1 MRSSDCY
8 FRFQIVERARIRAA
22 WRTFRAFVLFAG
34 ATALMIPGLSSAQT
48 ADNDDA
54 AIEEIIV
61 TARNIEESL
70 QDTPVAVT
78 AIDRDTLDVFRIDE
92 AMDLQSRV
100 PALTVSVGGS
110 GQSAQ
115 INLRGVGSSS
125 ISNAFDSAIAL
136 NYDGISVSTQRL
148 LQSAFFDID
157 QVAVLKGPQALYF
170 GKAASAGVL
179 AVTSA
184 GPTENWEFGGRT
196 AYEFEEEGVS
206 IGGFVSG
213 PITETLGFRLAAEY
227 QDMDKYMEV
236 ADVVPTTNPER
247 GLSNLMSRL
256 TFNWTP
262 TDTIEADLKI
272 NYNRQ
277 RSDALNGLIDMF
289 CGGDGLPDP
298 SVVVGGVFGSIP
310 GYDLFLPTHDCDLDD
325 GKFVG
330 VDGNALI
337 DSVPAGSPGESKS
350 DISQSYN
357 NTDTWFSRLQ
367 VDAGLG
373 QNFDL
378 TVLLGHVD
386 MENEYNDSF
395 NGTGRNP
402 DGTPA
407 GLVAPFENTL
417 EQLTAEVRLF
427 SDFDGPINFQLAAF
441 WEDREIGHE
450 TSQNAFNPSILIPPF
465 GPDPVT
471 GYTFD
476 WLADRPID
484 AEAVSFLVAADWA
497 ITEKWELSGGVR
509 WTDEKKSTVATFPY
523 VHTVVTALFGAVGS
537 GYTTGDIKFK
547 DDNVSPELV
556 LRYLLNDNVSFY
568 GAYKTGFKSGGVDN
582 NTLPTSTA
590 IFDGLVSDDPV
601 ERQAAVDTLTFDS
614 ETSEGFELGVRS
626 ILADGSVVMNVT
638 AYTYDYTD
646 QQVQLFNPVIFGF
659 DTFNAGEVRTRG
671 LDIDWTWV
679 TPVPGLSLFGAW
691 GFLDTEITEG
701 FDTAGGENLEGRD
714 SGNAPSYSGNIA
726 LVWETN
732 LGRSMKLSIRPNL
745 FISDSYIAGGAT
757 RETFDSITN
766 PLGDVEQ
773 KSYTTVDLNVSLMS
787 IDNNW
792 RLSLIGTNLT
802 DEQLITGC
810 GPAPFR
816 PVDGDDQQCN
826 FRRGQQV
833 FLEAAYNF

>member
-1 MRSSDCY
+1 M
-8 FRFQIVERARIRAA
+8 Q
-22 WRTFRAFVLFAG
+22 
-34 ATALMIPGLSSAQT
+34 LSSLVTTLRWSAITVLSVFTFTTGPAAQ
-48 ADNDDA
+48 AAAGDDA
-54 AIEEIIV
+54 ASEDTIEEIVV

-70 QDTPVAVT
+70 QDVPVAVT

-92 AMDLQSRV
+92 PMDLQSRV
-100 PALTVSVGGS
+100 PALQVSVGGS

-157 QVAVLKGPQALYF
+157 QIAVLKGPQALYF

-184 GPTENWEFGGRT
+184 GPTESWQFGGRT

-206 IGGFVSG
+206 IGGFISG

-247 GLSNLMSRL
+247 GLSNLISRL
-256 TFNWTP
+256 TFNWAP

-289 CGGDGLPDP
+289 CGADGPDP
-298 SVVVGGVFGSIP
+298 SVLLGGAFGSIP

-325 GKFVG
+325 GRFVG
-330 VDGNALI
+330 VDGNARI
-337 DSVPAGSPGESKS
+337 NSVPAGSPGESKS

-373 QNFDL
+373 ENFDL

-395 NGTGRNP
+395 NGTGRLP
-402 DGTPA
+402 DGSPA

-417 EQLTAEVRLF
+417 EQVTAEVRLF
-427 SDFDGPINFQLAAF
+427 SDFDGPLNFQVAAF

-450 TSQNAFNPSILIPPF
+450 TSQNAFNPSLLEPPF
-465 GPDPVT
+465 GPDPFT

-509 WTDEKKSTVATFPY
+509 YTDEEKSTVASFPY
-523 VHTVVTALFGAVGS
+523 VHAAVTAAFGAVAS

-556 LRYLLNDNVSFY
+556 LRYIMNDNISFY

-590 IFDGLVSDDPV
+590 IFDGLVSDDPA
-601 ERQAAVDTLTFDS
+601 ERAAAVETLTFES
-614 ETSEGFELGVRS
+614 ETSEGFELGMRS
-626 ILADGSVVMNVT
+626 ILADGAVVMNLT
-638 AYTYDYTD
+638 AYTYDYKD
-646 QQVQLFNPVIFGF
+646 QQVQLFNPEVFGF
-659 DTFNAGEVRTRG
+659 DTFNEGEVRTRG
-671 LDIDWTWV
+671 LDIDWTWI

-691 GFLDTEITEG
+691 GFLDSEITEG
-701 FDTAGGENLEGRD
+701 ADTAGGENLKGRD
-714 SGNAPSYSGNIA
+714 SGAAPSYSGNIA
-726 LVWETN
+726 LIWETN
-732 LGRSMKLSIRPNL
+732 ISNSMKLSIRPN
-745 FISDSYIAGGAT
+745 FFFSDSYIAGGTT
-757 RETFDSITN
+757 RETFDPVTN
-766 PLGDVEQ
+766 PLGDLEQ
-773 KSYTTVDLNVSLMS
+773 DSYTTIDLNISLLSMDGS
-787 IDNNW
+787 W
-792 RLSLIGTNLT
+792 RFSLIGTNLT

-816 PVDGDDQQCN
+816 PPTGDDQQCN